1 MKKRLVSST
10 APAVIGMALVSVL
23 LAMPAAAAPKDASAS
38 QESYGNF
45 LVGRYAMAMG
55 DVGTASRSLTSAS
68 AGDPAEADLRE
79 KAFLVAILNGD
90 IEKAQTITPQGATGI
105 SRLMGG
111 LVTATT
117 AVKANKA
124 SVAVKAIDGV
134 LKVDGD
140 EKTASLLRPYVRA
153 MNGDWK
159 GAFDESGDAALNAS
173 DRGRL
178 LVLLLKAERAR
189 LFEMKGRIKDA
200 DALYTS
206 LYQPGAASFIFGPD
220 YAGFL
225 ERQGRKD
232 EARIVW
238 KTMAESSGDPVSRQS
253 LLRLDTPGARPTPL
267 PDLKSSMA
275 QALLLSAT
283 LYSSDR
289 DSEMALASLRLSLY
303 LDPSSDRARIFLG
316 QINQDLKDSG
326 AAEAA
331 WAGVAPGSPYAG
343 EAALRRAWSLRARN
357 ENDEALKLVEGVLAS
372 SPDDIAF
379 VAEKADILH
388 AQGKEQEALKVLND
402 RAARAGSEDFTW
414 QAWFIQAVVSDA
426 LDDWNAAEA
435 AITKARTLA
444 GDRPE
449 ILNFIGY
456 GWISRD
462 LKVKEGMELV
472 RQAMA
477 LSPRSG
483 AIVDSLGWGYY
494 KLGDYDQALT
504 YVEQA
509 VQMDPSDPEINEHL
523 GDVYLALGR
532 KTEARYEWQRVLT
545 LDATGK
551 SAVSVRAKLDANA
564 EKPPTAVGI
573 SQPPAGAKS
582 ETAFN
587 DKADKTKA
595 VQ

>member
-90 IEKAQTITPQGATGI
+90 IEKAQTIAPQGATGI

-134 LKVDGD
+134 LKFDGD

-388 AQGKEQEALKVLND
+388 AQGKDQEALKVLND

>member
-1 MKKRLVSST
+1 
-10 APAVIGMALVSVL
+10 
-23 LAMPAAAAPKDASAS
+23 
-38 QESYGNF
+38 
-45 LVGRYAMAMG
+45 MG
-55 DVGTASRSLTSAS
+55 
-68 AGDPAEADLRE
+68 
-79 KAFLVAILNGD
+79 
-90 IEKAQTITPQGATGI
+90 
-105 SRLMGG
+105 
-111 LVTATT
+111 
-117 AVKANKA
+117 
-124 SVAVKAIDGV
+124 
-134 LKVDGD
+134 
-140 EKTASLLRPYVRA
+140 
-153 MNGDWK
+153 
-159 GAFDESGDAALNAS
+159 
-173 DRGRL
+173 
-178 LVLLLKAERAR
+178 
-189 LFEMKGRIKDA
+189 
-200 DALYTS
+200 
-206 LYQPGAASFIFGPD
+206 
-220 YAGFL
+220 
-225 ERQGRKD
+225 
-232 EARIVW
+232 
-238 KTMAESSGDPVSRQS
+238 
-253 LLRLDTPGARPTPL
+253 
-267 PDLKSSMA
+267 
-275 QALLLSAT
+275 
-283 LYSSDR
+283 
-289 DSEMALASLRLSLY
+289 
-303 LDPSSDRARIFLG
+303 
-316 QINQDLKDSG
+316 
-326 AAEAA
+326 
-331 WAGVAPGSPYAG
+331 PGSPSAG

-372 SPDDIAF
+372 SPNYIAF

-388 AQGKEQEALKVLND
+388 TQGKDQEALKVLND
-402 RAARAGSEDFTW
+402 RAARAGTEDFTW
-414 QAWFIQAVVSDA
+414 QAWFIQAVVSDS
-426 LDDWNAAEA
+426 LDNWNAAEA

-509 VQMDPSDPEINEHL
+509 VQMDPADPEINEHL

-573 SQPPAGAKS
+573 SQPAAAAKS

-587 DKADKTKA
+587 DKVDKTKA

>member
-1 MKKRLVSST
+1 MKKRLVRST
-10 APAVIGMALVSVL
+10 APAVIGMALVSVVL
-23 LAMPAAAAPKDASAS
+23 AAPAMAADRQVA

-68 AGDPAEADLRE
+68 TGDPAEADLRE

-90 IEKAQTITPQGATGI
+90 IDSAHTISPHGATGVA
-105 SRLMGG
+105 RLMTG
-111 LVTATT
+111 LVGATV
-117 AVKANKA
+117 AAKANKPG
-124 SVAVKAIDGV
+124 VAVKAIDGV
-134 LKVDGD
+134 LKIEKD
-140 EKTASLLRPYVRA
+140 EKTASLLRPYVQA

-159 GAFDESGDAALNAS
+159 AAFDDSGDAALNAS

-178 LVLLLKAERAR
+178 LVFLIKAERAR
-189 LFEMKGRIKDA
+189 LYEMKGRIKEA
-200 DALYTS
+200 DALYAS
-206 LYQPGAASFIFGPD
+206 LYQPGAASFVFGPD

-238 KTMAESSGDPVSRQS
+238 KTMAESSGDPVSRQA
-253 LLRLDTPGARPTPL
+253 LTRLDTPGAKPVPL
-267 PDLKSSMA
+267 PDLKTSMA

-289 DSEMALASLRLSLY
+289 DNEMALASLRLSLY
-303 LDPSSDRARIFLG
+303 LDPASDRARIFLG
-316 QINQDLKDSG
+316 QLNQDLKDPR
-326 AAEAA
+326 AAENA
-331 WAGVAPGSPYAG
+331 WAGVTPGSPYAG

-357 ENDEALKLVEGVLAS
+357 ENDEALKLVESMLAGA
-372 SPDDIAF
+372 PDDIAF

-388 AQGKEQEALKVLND
+388 AQGKDTEALKVLMD
-402 RAARAGSEDFTW
+402 RAARAGSDDFTW
-414 QAWFIQAVVSDA
+414 QAWFIQAVVSDS

-435 AITKARTLA
+435 AITKARAIA

-462 LKVKEGMELV
+462 IKVKEGMELV

-477 LSPRSG
+477 LSPKSG

-494 KLGDYDQALT
+494 KLGDYEQALT

-545 LDATGK
+545 LDATEK
-551 SAVSVRAKLDANA
+551 STTSVRAKLEAHK
-564 EKPPTAVGI
+564 EKAPTSVGI
-573 SQPPAGAKS
+573 AQPASGAKS

-587 DKADKTKA
+587 DKADKTKSA
-595 VQ
+595 Q

>member
-1 MKKRLVSST
+1 VKKRLVSST

-23 LAMPAAAAPKDASAS
+23 LATAAAAASKSAPAS

-55 DVGTASRSLTSAS
+55 DVGTASQSLTSAS

-90 IEKAQTITPQGATGI
+90 IDKAHTISPQGTTGV

-111 LVTATT
+111 LVGAAT
-117 AVKANKA
+117 AVKANKPSA
-124 SVAVKAIDGV
+124 AVKALDGV
-134 LKVDGD
+134 LKVESD
-140 EKTASLLRPYVRA
+140 EKTAALLRPYAQA

-159 GAFDESGDAALNAS
+159 SAFDDSGDAALNAS

-178 LVLLLKAERAR
+178 LVYLIKAERAR
-189 LFEMKGRIKDA
+189 LYEMKGRIKDA
-200 DALYTS
+200 DALYAS
-206 LYQPGAASFIFGPD
+206 LYQPGAASFVFGPD

-225 ERQGRKD
+225 ERQGRRD

-238 KTMAESSGDPVSRQS
+238 KAMAESSGDPVSRQS
-253 LLRLDTPGARPTPL
+253 LARLDTPGAKPTPL
-267 PDLKSSMA
+267 PDLKTSMA

-289 DSEMALASLRLSLY
+289 DHEMALAALRLSLY

-316 QINQDLKDSG
+316 QINQDLKDSA
-326 AAEAA
+326 AAETA
-331 WAGVAPGSPYAG
+331 WAGVSTGSPYAG

-357 ENDEALKLVEGVLAS
+357 ENDEAFKLVEGVLAG

-379 VAEKADILH
+379 IAEKADILH
-388 AQGKEQEALKVLND
+388 AQGKDQDALKVLTD

-414 QAWFIQAVVSDA
+414 QAWFIQAVVSDS
-426 LDDWNAAEA
+426 LDNWNAAEA
-435 AITKARTLA
+435 AITKARALA

-494 KLGDYDQALT
+494 KLGDYEQALT

-532 KTEARYEWQRVLT
+532 KIEARYEWQRVLT

-551 SAVSVRAKLDANA
+551 SAVSVRAKLDANKDKA
-564 EKPPTAVGI
+564 PTAVGI
-573 SQPPAGAKS
+573 SQPAGAVKS

-595 VQ
+595 AQ